1 MIERKFDPDVIA
13 GFIEEASGYL
23 PEILQGIEAYLRNRS
38 SVDPLETACRY
49 THTIKGAASMLG
61 FDPLSSVAARLEEM
75 IHDLGGQL
83 TLSRDAAQHLRETA
97 AQLSDC
103 LDEVARSR
111 SLTVASGPV
120 PLSRIDLAPGQVM
133 TEPES
138 KGLPSEA
145 RPELP
150 ESQAPAA
157 PAEQHDDI
165 LEVTAGPD
173 WSQELADVFTL
184 EAEDH
189 LRRLNT
195 ALRELEAQPD
205 EHQPLQVIRR
215 SLHSLKGA
223 AAMVGFREI
232 TGLAHRCED
241 LLDLLCDGRLE
252 LTPELRQLL
261 SASTDVLEEM
271 TLGRASEQKV
281 QQLYADYAQALN
293 AAAQASPVV
302 TEPHTDALSAA
313 TNEPAVNSL
322 AEAEPAQAAEPFGAR
337 SMPDQAQPVND
348 SLVESLPE
356 ATAKTPPD
364 TAASQVT
371 QFVRVPIARLNELGN
386 LASELV
392 IVRTAFEQ
400 RMADFARQ
408 LEDLRFGSERL
419 RNISSTLETEYEAA
433 MLSGNGSPR
442 KPVNST
448 THGFDELEFDQYTE
462 FHLLSREL
470 SEVTCDVQAM
480 RQELTALASE
490 FDSLLGRQRRL
501 SSDLQDRLMRLR
513 LVPLSTLATRLHRT
527 VRSVAAQQGRQVEL
541 LFSGEDTQL
550 DKTVIEE
557 LADPLQHIL
566 RNAVDHGIETP
577 EQRVALSKPA
587 RGRIHIAAW
596 SEGAEVMIQ
605 IRDDGSGL
613 DAERLRAAAVR
624 HGLTGSR
631 DEAARMKDEELWPL
645 IFHPGFSTC
654 EQVSEISG
662 RGVGLDIVQ
671 STVRQLKGSITVE
684 TQPGLGT
691 AFIIRLPITMAVMQ
705 ALLVK
710 SGGQTYAIPLGS
722 VTQILRVEPEAIQ
735 CAEDSPALNLNGQR
749 TGLLWLTTLLRSG
762 AGCNRNFE
770 NQIALILRIG
780 GQQVGLLVDQII
792 GGREIVVRSLGTHLR
807 RMQGVAGAT
816 LMGDGSVVL
825 ILNVPEL
832 VPERLTRKPG
842 DAFTAAPTTGPG
854 AQAGEAEAFS
864 SQPEPAEIGCC
875 FANECGETAE
885 TDRPLTVMIVDDSPS
900 TRRISASLLSRCGW
914 TAIQS
919 RDGIEA
925 LEALQHAAQLPDLIL
940 LDIEMPRM
948 DGYQL
953 LAAVREQPALCHL
966 PVVMVT
972 SRASARHRQ
981 KALDLGATDYLV
993 KPWQDDVLIS
1003 VVRRVTSGQQQLH
1016 TESSGA

>member
-97 AQLSDC
+97 AQLSEC
-103 LDEVARSR
+103 LDDVARSR
-111 SLTVASGPV
+111 SLTVASGLV
-120 PLSRIDLAPGQVM
+120 PLSRVDLAPGQMM

-138 KGLPSEA
+138 KGPQSEA

-195 ALRELEAQPD
+195 ALRDLAAQPD
-205 EHQPLQVIRR
+205 DREPLRVIRR

-252 LTPELRQLL
+252 PTPELRQLL
-261 SASTDVLEEM
+261 AASTDVLEEM
-271 TLGRASEQKV
+271 LLGRADEQKV
-281 QQLYADYAQALN
+281 RQLYAGYAQALKPAG
-293 AAAQASPVV
+293 AALVMNEAQAETASV
-302 TEPHTDALSAA
+302 TSSEPDA
-313 TNEPAVNSL
+313 VSL
-322 AEAEPAQAAEPFGAR
+322 AEPAPESLNTR

-356 ATAKTPPD
+356 ATAKTAPD
-364 TAASQVT
+364 TAASQAT

-400 RMADFARQ
+400 RLADFARQ
-408 LEDLRFGSERL
+408 LEDLRFGSERM
-419 RNISSTLETEYEAA
+419 RHISSTLETEYEAA
-433 MLSGNGSPR
+433 MLCGNNSRR
-442 KPVNST
+442 KSVNST

-480 RQELTALASE
+480 RQELTALAGE

-527 VRSVAAQQGRQVEL
+527 VRNVAAQQGRQVEL

-577 EQRVALSKPA
+577 EQRLLLGKPA

-605 IRDDGSGL
+605 IRDDGRGL
-613 DAERLRAAAVR
+613 DAERLRDAAVR
-624 HGLTGSR
+624 HGLVSSR
-631 DEAARMKDEELWPL
+631 DEAARMSDEELWSL
-645 IFHPGFSTC
+645 IFQPGFSTC
-654 EQVSEISG
+654 RQVSEISG

-691 AFIIRLPITMAVMQ
+691 AFIIRLPMTMAVMQ

-710 SGGQTYAIPLGS
+710 SGGQTYAIPLSS
-722 VTQILRVEPEAIQ
+722 VTQILRVEPEAVQ

-749 TGLLWLTTLLRSG
+749 TWLLWLTTLLRSG
-762 AGCNRNFE
+762 AVCNGNFE

-842 DAFTAAPTTGPG
+842 DAFTAALTTGPG
-854 AQAGEAEAFS
+854 AQAGEAEAFA
-864 SQPEPAEIGCC
+864 SQSEPAEIGCR

-885 TDRPLTVMIVDDSPS
+885 AARPLTVMIVDDSPS

-925 LEALQHAAQLPDLIL
+925 LEALQHAAQLPDLML

-981 KALDLGATDYLV
+981 KALELGATDYLV

-1003 VVRRVTSGQQQLH
+1003 LVRRITGGPQQ
-1016 TESSGA
+1016 